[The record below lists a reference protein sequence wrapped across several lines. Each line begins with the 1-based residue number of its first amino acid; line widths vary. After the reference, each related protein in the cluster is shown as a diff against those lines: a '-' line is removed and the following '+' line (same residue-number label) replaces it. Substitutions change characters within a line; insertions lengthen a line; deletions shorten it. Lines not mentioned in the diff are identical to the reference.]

1 MVCLD
6 LDSWRDGIKQGYW
19 RQGYA
24 IRRARSRDK
33 IVRMFTRAVVV
44 LIAAAA
50 FALTAAV
57 SGVVN
62 LHVRTRVE
70 LFKGSGDWRA
80 ANVDYPLEPKKTA
93 IILCDL
99 WDKHWCHGATER
111 VGKLAPKVE
120 AVVKRLRAA
129 GILVIHAPSE
139 TMDFYKDSPE
149 RKAMLAIPKA
159 TLPEALALD
168 SPKLPIDDSDGGCDT
183 SQDKFYKAWTRE
195 NPAITVE
202 PGDLI
207 SDRGEEVYSAL
218 KLRGIDTL
226 LLAGVHVNMC
236 ILNRS
241 FAIKQMSK
249 WGVRTI
255 LIRDLTDSMYNP
267 ADAPKVSHDQGT
279 ELVIEHIEKYWAPT
293 ITSPE
298 LVAAL
303 TRSR

>member
-1 MVCLD
+1 MVLNMRKTA
-6 LDSWRDGIKQGYW
+6 LVSLSL
-19 RQGYA
+19 A
-24 IRRARSRDK
+24 IA
-33 IVRMFTRAVVV
+33 F
-44 LIAAAA
+44 AAATSPIT
-50 FALTAAV
+50 LRLR
-57 SGVVN
+57 S
-62 LHVRTRVE
+62 RVE

-80 ANVDYPLEPKKTA
+80 TTVDYALEPKKTA
-93 IILCDL
+93 IILCDI

-129 GILVIHAPSE
+129 GVLVIHAPSE

-149 RKAMLAIPKA
+149 RKAMLEIPKA
-159 TLPEALALD
+159 SLPEALALD

-195 NPAITVE
+195 NPAITIE

-267 ADAPKVSHDQGT
+267 ADAPRVSHDQGT

-303 TRSR
+303 AQRH